1 MNMLTFYKGVG
12 LFLLLM
18 LFGSSG
24 CKEESYVYEVND
36 VDISPINST
45 KNKPKT
51 ESQYISVLYTNLFQE
66 AIGPNRMLEAL
77 AAIQSIGDKRVAYDI
92 LVSKYMADDKVVLP
106 SEEEMRADPESF
118 VRDTYRRFMVR
129 QPTEAELQWMLN
141 YIESRPNLTPELVYF
156 SFATS
161 NEHFHY

>member
-1 MNMLTFYKGVG
+1 MNMRIFYKLLG
-12 LFLLLM
+12 LLGLILLM
-18 LFGSSG
+18 VLTG

-36 VDISPINST
+36 VNITPINST

-51 ESQYISVLYTNLFQE
+51 ETQYISVLYTNLFQE

-77 AAIQSIGDKRVAYDI
+77 AAIQSVGDKRVAYDI

-106 SEEEMRADPESF
+106 TVEEMRANPESF
-118 VRDTYRRFMVR
+118 IRDTYRRFLIR

-141 YIESRPNLTPELVYF
+141 YIESRPNITPELVYF

>member
-1 MNMLTFYKGVG
+1 MNMLTFYKRVG
-12 LFLLLM
+12 LFLM
-18 LFGSSG
+18 LILFMGWG
-24 CKEESYVYEVND
+24 CKEETYVYEVND

-51 ESQYISVLYTNLFQE
+51 EAQYISVLYTNLFQE

-92 LVSKYMADDKVVLP
+92 LVSKYMADGQVVLP
-106 SEEEMRADPESF
+106 SEEDMRADPEAF
-118 VRDTYRRFMVR
+118 VRDTYRRFLIR

>member
-1 MNMLTFYKGVG
+1 MNMQIFYRG
-12 LFLLLM
+12 LGIVILSCLLAI
-18 LFGSSG
+18 G
-24 CKEESYVYEVND
+24 CKEEVYVYEVND
-36 VDISPINST
+36 VEISPINST

-77 AAIQSIGDKRVAYDI
+77 AAIQSIGDKRIAFDI
-92 LVSKYMADDKVVLP
+92 LVSKYMADGRVVLP
-106 SEEEMRADPESF
+106 TEQEMRADPESF
-118 VRDTYRRFMVR
+118 VRDTYRRFLIR

>member
-1 MNMLTFYKGVG
+1 MNMPIFYRSVVFVLG
-12 LFLLLM
+12 LLL
-18 LFGSSG
+18 LLTAG
-24 CKEESYVYEVND
+24 CKEDYYVYEVNEVD
-36 VDISPINST
+36 VTPINSN
-45 KNKPKT
+45 KNKAKT

-77 AAIQSIGDKRVAYDI
+77 AAIQSIGDKQVAYDI
-92 LVSKYMADDKVVLP
+92 LVSKYMADDRVILP
-106 SEEEMRADPESF
+106 DEEDMRSDPEGF
-118 VRDTYRRFMVR
+118 IRDTYSRFLVR
-129 QPTEAELQWMLN
+129 QPTEAELQWMKN